1 VSSAVAP
8 VPRPPAAAWAGV
20 AVPGLGHVLT
30 GRKWVGATHLVVLAV
45 LVLSA
50 ITGAPRLQRLLFPP
64 PSQGGFGL
72 HAWIAVATWLLT
84 AFLLWRAAWR
94 LATADRRPKPPAS
107 AWRLTWRQFTRSHVG
122 LLGLAGVE
130 ILALLTL
137 LTPLLAPHDP
147 NQIDVGPH
155 SAPPS
160 AQFLFG
166 TDDFGRDL
174 LSRLLYGA
182 RISLSIGFLAVGI
195 SATFGALWGAVSG
208 FLGGKI
214 DTVMS
219 WLVDLLLS
227 LPRLVLVITMV
238 GLFRPSGTK
247 GLYMVIAILGFTG
260 WMGVSRIVRGMV
272 LSLKEQEFI
281 QASRAI
287 GQRTSKIITQHL
299 LPNAL
304 APVIVHATLGIGA
317 TILAEAALSFLGLG
331 VPPPISTWGSIVND
345 GREFLRSAWWIA
357 TIPGFLIVFAVMSF
371 NMLGDGLRDALDPK
385 LRNRG

>member
-1 VSSAVAP
+1 MSSAAAP
-8 VPRPPAAAWAGV
+8 APRPSSAAWAGL
-20 AVPGLGHVLT
+20 AIPGLGHVLT
-30 GRKWVGATHLVVLAV
+30 GRAWVGASHLAALAAIVLAAV
-45 LVLSA
+45 
-50 ITGAPRLQRLLFPP
+50 TGASKLRGLLFPTAAE
-64 PSQGGFGL
+64 GGFNL
-72 HAWIAVATWLLT
+72 HGWISVLTWVFT
-84 AFLLWRAAWR
+84 AALLWRSAWR
-94 LATADRRPKPPAS
+94 LATSDRRPRPAAS

-122 LLGLAGVE
+122 LIGLAGVE
-130 ILALLTL
+130 LLALLTL
-137 LTPLLAPHDP
+137 LTPLLAPFDP
-147 NQIDVGPH
+147 NRIDVGPH

-160 AQFLFG
+160 AAHLFG

-208 FLGGKI
+208 YLGGKT
-214 DTVMS
+214 DTLMS
-219 WLVDLLLS
+219 WFVDLLLS

-238 GLFRPSGTK
+238 GLFRPSGAT

-317 TILAEAALSFLGLG
+317 TILTEAALSFLGLG
-331 VPPPISTWGSIVND
+331 VPPPVSTWGSIVND
-345 GREFLRSAWWIA
+345 GREFLRTAWWIT

>member
-1 VSSAVAP
+1 VSSAAVAP
-8 VPRPPAAAWAGV
+8 VARSGSAWAGLV
-20 AVPGLGHVLT
+20 VPGLGHLL
-30 GRKWVGATHLVVLAV
+30 GGSRWLGASLMLYTLVLAV
-45 LVLSA
+45 AAV
-50 ITGAPRLQRLLFPP
+50 TGARKVPSLLFA
-64 PSQGGFGL
+64 SAAEGGFSL
-72 HAWIAVATWLLT
+72 HAWLAVATWLLT
-84 AFLLWRAAWR
+84 AALLWRTAWR
-94 LATADRRPKPPAS
+94 FATADRRPRAPAS
-107 AWRLTWRQFTRSHVG
+107 AWRLTWRQFTRNHM
-122 LLGLAGVE
+122 GLAGLACV
-130 ILALLTL
+130 ILLALVTL
-137 LTPLLAPHDP
+137 MTPLLAPHDP
-147 NQIDVGPH
+147 DQIDVGPH
-155 SAPPS
+155 AAAPSLAHP
-160 AQFLFG
+160 FG

-182 RISLSIGFLAVGI
+182 RISLSIGFL
-195 SATFGALWGAVSG
+195 
-208 FLGGKI
+208 GGKL
-214 DTVMS
+214 DTLMS

-238 GLFRPSGTK
+238 GLFRPTGTK

-287 GQRTSKIITQHL
+287 GQRTSKIVTQHL

-317 TILAEAALSFLGLG
+317 TILTEAALSFLGLG

-357 TIPGFLIVFAVMSF
+357 TIPGLLIVFAVMSF

>member
-1 VSSAVAP
+1 MTGGAGG
-8 VPRPPAAAWAGV
+8 RGGGRAAWAGM
-20 AVPGLGHVLT
+20 ALPGLGHVLT
-30 GRKWVGATHLVVLAV
+30 GRRGLGAAMLLSLALLVLAAV
-45 LVLSA
+45 
-50 ITGAPRLQRLLFPP
+50 TGAPRLRRLLL
-64 PSQGGFGL
+64 PSPAEGGFSP
-72 HAWIAVATWLLT
+72 HAWIAVASWVGT
-84 AFLLWRAAWR
+84 AALLWGAAWR
-94 LATADRRPKPPAS
+94 RATASRRPPPPAS
-107 AWRLTWRQFTRSHVG
+107 AWRLTWRQFTRNRMGVA
-122 LLGLAGVE
+122 GLACVLL
-130 ILALLTL
+130 LAQITL
-137 LTPLLAPHDP
+137 MTPLLAPFPPDT
-147 NQIDVGPH
+147 IDVGPH
-155 SAPPS
+155 AAAPS
-160 AQFLFG
+160 LRHLFG

-182 RISLSIGFLAVGI
+182 RVSLSIGFLAVGI
-195 SATFGALWGAVSG
+195 SATFGAAWGAVSG
-208 FLGGKI
+208 YLGGKT
-214 DTVMS
+214 DVVMS
-219 WLVDLLLS
+219 WMVDLLLS

-238 GLFRPSGTK
+238 GLFRPSGVQ

-287 GQRTSKIITQHL
+287 GQRTSRIVTHHL

-317 TILAEAALSFLGLG
+317 TILTEAALSFLGLG
-331 VPPPISTWGSIVND
+331 VPPPVSTWGSIVND
-345 GREFLRSAWWIA
+345 GREFLRSAWWIT